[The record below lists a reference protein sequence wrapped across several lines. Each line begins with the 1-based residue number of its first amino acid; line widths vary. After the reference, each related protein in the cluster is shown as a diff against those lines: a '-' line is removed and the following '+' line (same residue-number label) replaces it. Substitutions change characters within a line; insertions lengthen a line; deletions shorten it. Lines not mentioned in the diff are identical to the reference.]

1 MRSGSSALMALPFTK
16 DQVAEII
23 ASVGADNLT
32 AKKVR
37 ELLEQKLD
45 MDSGELKQ
53 YKSEISEMIDTVMKE
68 SGDGDEDEDEEEEE
82 EEEQPKKKAKKEPT
96 ADNPNKG
103 KMSCAT
109 KSGDECPKNIKKEQE
124 KMKMSIKKFLESAKA
139 LEIDVDGNTLRGEPR
154 TFSSG
159 AAGWYLGGK
168 VELKIGG
175 ADVWAQ
181 VGMNVVIPGSNVW
194 KK

>member
-1 MRSGSSALMALPFTK
+1 MALPFTK

-53 YKSEISEMIDTVMKE
+53 YKSEISEMIDTVMKVARGHCCPLLRAAPRNGMRRYKLASRLRLASCCCAAVQE
-68 SGDGDEDEDEEEEE
+68 SGDGDEDEDEEEEEE

-109 KSGDECPKNIKKEQE
+109 KSGDECPKVRQRRAAAEP
-124 KMKMSIKKFLESAKA
+124 AA
-139 LEIDVDGNTLRGEPR
+139 LPEMPRGLASSHLVRRCARAPVGLLRTSR
-154 TFSSG
+154 RSRR
-159 AAGWYLGGK
+159 K
-168 VELKIGG
+168 
-175 ADVWAQ
+175 
-181 VGMNVVIPGSNVW
+181 
-194 KK
+194 